1 MPKNNSKTPTRQSF
15 TFTDPTAGKDYSMN
29 QGFKRFTGDYGTS
42 AGVQDMRVNLPSM
55 PTGSGV
61 STSIDGIVPTSSRP
75 DYRTEAQKV
84 RQEKKAER
92 VEKRQ
97 TLRNKKQAAR
107 IEKRTKKFED
117 KQKELNNSEGSPAN
131 FLGLSNA
138 LAGVG
143 SVMGGNTVGVAT
155 DPSLQALQ
163 NRGGVLANAAL
174 AAQRSAQPTQAQQVA
189 AASAA
194 AGGTMGAEGQ
204 NPTGGSV
211 MPAGG
216 GKFQLTPVAM
226 SYDPPLQANEKGG
239 KKSVFN
245 MNTKGMAEAAFG
257 TPAMRQASVG
267 AAFQMKNI
275 PEGDEGKGLRS
286 LPNEVV
292 KKMGYD
298 PATKQK

>member
-15 TFTDPTAGKDYSMN
+15 TFTDPTAGKDYSLD
-29 QGFKRFTGDYGTS
+29 QGSKGFKRFSGDYGTS
-42 AGVQDMRVNLPSM
+42 AGIQDMRINLPSM
-55 PTGSGV
+55 PEGSGV
-61 STSIDGIVPTSSRP
+61 STSVDGISPTSSGT

-84 RQEKKAER
+84 RQKMRAER
-92 VEKRQ
+92 VQKRQ
-97 TLRNKKQAAR
+97 ELRNKKQAAR

-117 KQKELNNSEGSPAN
+117 KNSPVN
-131 FLGLSNA
+131 FMGLGNA

-143 SVMGGNTVGVAT
+143 SVIGSNTVGVAT
-155 DPSLQALQ
+155 DPSTQALQ
-163 NRGGVLANAAL
+163 NKGGVLANAAL
-174 AAQRSAQPTQAQQVA
+174 AAQRAVQPTQAQQAA

-194 AGGTMGAEGQ
+194 AGGAMGTEGQ

-245 MNTKGMAEAAFG
+245 MNTRGMAESAFG

-267 AAFQMKNI
+267 APFQVSEAQMKAFGPGGSHEN
-275 PEGDEGKGLRS
+275 PEL
-286 LPNEVV
+286 LAAI
-292 KKMGYD
+292 KKND
-298 PATKQK
+298 

>member
-1 MPKNNSKTPTRQSF
+1 
-15 TFTDPTAGKDYSMN
+15 
-29 QGFKRFTGDYGTS
+29 
-42 AGVQDMRVNLPSM
+42 
-55 PTGSGV
+55 
-61 STSIDGIVPTSSRP
+61 
-75 DYRTEAQKV
+75 
-84 RQEKKAER
+84 
-92 VEKRQ
+92 
-97 TLRNKKQAAR
+97 
-107 IEKRTKKFED
+107 
-117 KQKELNNSEGSPAN
+117 
-131 FLGLSNA
+131 
-138 LAGVG
+138 
-143 SVMGGNTVGVAT
+143 
-155 DPSLQALQ
+155 
-163 NRGGVLANAAL
+163 
-174 AAQRSAQPTQAQQVA
+174 
-189 AASAA
+189 
-194 AGGTMGAEGQ
+194 
-204 NPTGGSV
+204 

>member
-15 TFTDPTAGKDYSMN
+15 TFKDPTAGKDYSLDQSS
-29 QGFKRFTGDYGTS
+29 QGFKRFTGDYGTTS
-42 AGVQDMRVNLPSM
+42 GIQDMRINLPSM
-55 PTGSGV
+55 PDGSGV
-61 STSIDGIVPTSSRP
+61 STSVDGISPTSNGT

-84 RQEKKAER
+84 RQKMRAERVQKRQELRNLKQAAR
-92 VEKRQ
+92 VEKR
-97 TLRNKKQAAR
+97 K
-107 IEKRTKKFED
+107 EKWED
-117 KQKELNNSEGSPAN
+117 KQKESNGSEGSPAT
-131 FLGLSNA
+131 FLGLGNA

-155 DPSLQALQ
+155 DPSTQALQ
-163 NRGGVLANAAL
+163 DRGGILAKATLPAQQ
-174 AAQRSAQPTQAQQVA
+174 AAQTTQAQQAA
-189 AASAA
+189 AASSVAGGVMGAA
-194 AGGTMGAEGQ
+194 AQ

-245 MNTKGMAEAAFG
+245 MNTRGMAETAFG

-267 AAFQMKNI
+267 APFQVSESQVKAFGPGGSHENPELLAAIKKN
-275 PEGDEGKGLRS
+275 D
-286 LPNEVV
+286 
-292 KKMGYD
+292 
-298 PATKQK
+298 